1 MKKNKKQNIALAA
14 IAVIIVGTVIWY
26 SYSAELTRQKGFDFG
41 NELSW
46 IQEDVKRLQVDFN
59 SKITQWDEGDLK
71 TSELLECADLHF
83 EDLAEMVERY
93 DSLTPPS
100 QFSASVELFRLS
112 TDSQLQSDRH
122 YIEWIKTGQESE
134 RIRSD
139 SLLQESFDFE
149 MLALGEFNKAK
160 LGYKEYDGEPGK
172 FEAPDAD
179 IANKVNKIWENMKD
193 ECHSRSSSQAELDQ
207 CNNQADAWRT
217 EHLP

>member
-14 IAVIIVGTVIWY
+14 IAAVIIGAVIWH
-26 SYSAELTRQKGFDFG
+26 SYSAEQTRQEGFDFG
-41 NELSW
+41 NELSQ
-46 IQEDVKRLQVDFN
+46 IQEDVKRLQIDFN

-71 TSELLECADLHF
+71 TQDLLEHANLHF
-83 EDLAEMVERY
+83 EELVKVIERY
-93 DSLTPPS
+93 DRLTPPT
-100 QFSASVELFRLS
+100 QFSASVELFKLS

-122 YIEWIKTGQESE
+122 YIEWIKTSQESDK
-134 RIRSD
+134 IRSD

-172 FEAPDAD
+172 FEAPDSD
-179 IANKVNKIWENMKD
+179 ISNKVNKIWLNMKE
-193 ECHSRSSSQAELDQ
+193 ECGLNTSSQEDLDQ
-207 CNNQADAWRT
+207 CISQADAWRA